1 MRLITRTIKISIVL
15 CFLSPI
21 CAAAD
26 HLRDLTAFHPSTIF
40 SKILNYQ
47 DTSNQLALFPKQ
59 KKLANRKESTRA
71 ISIETSPVSWTW
83 NESGVLI
90 EWLIVGDLVKVELY
104 RNGQFAAD
112 LSGWIENSGE
122 LLYTDNIL
130 SSIGYGD
137 GFSIKISN
145 NLDTYVWS
153 NEFEVYALNVI
164 QPSGGEILH
173 AGEIADIILEW
184 GEWPVPLNMD
194 VYAGNR
200 FVERIMEALPS
211 GTLSYQWQDTIPSDW
226 QMGDDYRIRL
236 SDANGFYGWSDYFS
250 VVQDWYTICS
260 IANEIE
266 PGNSFRG
273 RFRFLEDVHIYRF
286 SGEELFAY
294 YFLRENDTPFYL
306 EILDSDNEVLL
317 CPEFRTDDQN
327 EGEGIHW
334 DCRQNGEYIVR
345 ITSTSPDIEEYKI
358 TMHEV
363 PGWAAAVSLDSDQ
376 AVEGSIDYPGDIDYY
391 TIRVT
396 GNLLWKNKCRI
407 ELNGLEHAVLLQVD
421 TKNHCP
427 DQIAEGIN
435 DVTIGDNLGI
445 LSGSRDMYFGVCGSE
460 GFYSIDGTQKIDAG
474 MTSLNFCVEML
485 IMGGIG
491 FLTSLPLSGM

>member
-1 MRLITRTIKISIVL
+1 MKFIIRLIMISVFF
-15 CFLSPI
+15 CFFSPI
-21 CAAAD
+21 CTAAN
-26 HLRDLTAFHPSTIF
+26 HRGNLTDFSPSTVF
-40 SKILNYQ
+40 SKSLNYQ
-47 DTSNQLALFPKQ
+47 DTSNQLTPFPMQ
-59 KKLANRKESTRA
+59 KELANKKESTRTTTV
-71 ISIETSPVSWTW
+71 ETSPVSWIW

-90 EWLIVGDLVKVELY
+90 EWLIEGNLVKVELY

-122 LLYTDNIL
+122 LLYTDNIYTSL
-130 SSIGYGD
+130 GYGD
-137 GFSIKISN
+137 GFSVKISN

-153 NEFEVYALNVI
+153 NEFEVYALDVI
-164 QPSGGEILH
+164 QPSGGEILY
-173 AGEIADIILEW
+173 AGEVADITLEW
-184 GEWPVPLNMD
+184 GEWPVPLNID

-211 GTLSYQWQDTIPSDW
+211 GTLSYHWQDNVPSDW

-236 SDANGFYGWSDYFS
+236 SDADGFYGWSEFFS
-250 VVQDWYTICS
+250 VVQDWSAICS
-260 IANEIE
+260 IANEIV
-266 PGNSFRG
+266 PGNSFQG

-286 SGEELFAY
+286 SGEELFTY
-294 YFLRENDTPFYL
+294 YFLRENDTSFYL
-306 EILDSDNEVLL
+306 EILGSNGEVLL

-327 EGEGIHW
+327 EEEGIYW
-334 DCRQNGEYIVR
+334 DCRQKGEYIVR
-345 ITSTSPDIEEYKI
+345 ITPTSPDIEIYKI
-358 TMHEV
+358 TMYEV
-363 PGWAAAVSLDSDQ
+363 PGWAAAVSLDSDRTI
-376 AVEGSIDYPGDIDYY
+376 EGSIDYPGDIDYY
-391 TIRVT
+391 TIRVK

-407 ELNGLEHAVLLQVD
+407 ELNGLEHAVLMQVD
-421 TKNHCP
+421 TKNCCP
-427 DQIAEGIN
+427 DRIAEGIN
-435 DVTIGDNLGI
+435 NVSIGDNLGI